1 MLDSFFRNR
10 KTAVGLVV
18 AAVIAVTVLIPEP
31 AQAEAGKRK
40 KNSQSTYSPPKPP
53 GTGVE
58 KKDTGQV
65 ISADVVEKKV
75 EKLSE
80 KIDWLTSLDEAKSL
94 AQKQHKPIFWIHVL
108 GDLDGEC

>member
-1 MLDSFFRNR
+1 MKGLSLRTNTIVALVASGVF
-10 KTAVGLVV
+10 TASLLVV
-18 AAVIAVTVLIPEP
+18 AP
-31 AQAEAGKRK
+31 ATAEAGKGK
-40 KNSQSTYSPPKPP
+40 KKSQVAYSPTKPP

-58 KKDTGQV
+58 RKDTGPV
-65 ISADVVEKKV
+65 VPGALVEKKV

-80 KIDWLTSLDEAKSL
+80 KIDWQTSLDEAKSL